1 MKESQKKA
9 MIEAMLFASGESV
22 PTKRIAEVLELSE
35 NETRK
40 TIEKMKD
47 EFDKNDEKGV
57 RIIRLEDCYQ
67 LCTKKE
73 YYECIRNLTERKRK
87 ASLTNAGLEVLSVV
101 AYNQPITRSS
111 IEFIRGVNSDGPLNN
126 LIAAG
131 LVEEVGR
138 LDAPGRPILFGTGE
152 EFLRCFDLT
161 SISELPD
168 VELEYNFEELNQELV
183 RGEQIE
189 FEQTREAER
198 IENVSFDIADDIA
211 DADAPHSEAPDSS
224 GQGSSSEEEANFTD
238 EAFPGET
245 IETQNEDS
253 GE

>member
-22 PTKRIAEVLELSE
+22 PTKRIAEVLEISE
-35 NETRK
+35 SEARK
-40 TIEKMKD
+40 TIEKMKK
-47 EFDKNDEKGV
+47 EFDESDEKGV
-57 RIIRLEDCYQ
+57 RIIRLEDSYQ

-152 EFLRCFDLT
+152 EFLRCFDLA

-168 VELEYNFEELNQELV
+168 VELEYNFEELNHELV
-183 RGEQIE
+183 RGEQLE
-189 FEQTREAER
+189 FEQTKEKER
-198 IENVSFDIADDIA
+198 IESVSFEIK
-211 DADAPHSEAPDSS
+211 
-224 GQGSSSEEEANFTD
+224 EEADSTTD
-238 EAFPGET
+238 IPKDE
-245 IETQNEDS
+245 
-253 GE
+253 

>member
-1 MKESQKKA
+1 MKESQKIA

-22 PTKRIAEVLELSE
+22 PAKRIADVLEITE
-35 NETRK
+35 NDARK
-40 TIEKMKD
+40 TIEKMKTAYD
-47 EFDKNDEKGV
+47 NDETKGI
-57 RIIRLEDCYQ
+57 RIIRLEDSYQ

-73 YYECIRNLTERKRK
+73 YYECIRNLTEKKRK

-152 EFLRCFDLT
+152 EFLRCFDLA

-168 VELEYNFEELNQELV
+168 VELEYNFQELNQEMV

-189 FEQTREAER
+189 FEQAKEDER
-198 IENVSFDIADDIA
+198 FEKVSFEIKQEEPAPSAQIDKALEDKSPESEA
-211 DADAPHSEAPDSS
+211 DADFK
-224 GQGSSSEEEANFTD
+224 QTD
-238 EAFPGET
+238 EESL
-245 IETQNEDS
+245 Q
-253 GE
+253 